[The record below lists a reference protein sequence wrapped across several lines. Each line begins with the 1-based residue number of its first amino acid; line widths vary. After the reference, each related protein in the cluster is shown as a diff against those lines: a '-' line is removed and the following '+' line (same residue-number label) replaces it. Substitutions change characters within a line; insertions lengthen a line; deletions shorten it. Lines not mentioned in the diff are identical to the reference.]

1 MARSIK
7 LKLRKAKLTLN
18 QTLQKILDINRLRKQ
33 LPNFDNAKQ
42 LQKQLK
48 EELRILNKI
57 VEHQA
62 KLIKYY
68 ERTLATG

>member
-62 KLIKYY
+62 KLIRYY

>member
-7 LKLRKAKLTLN
+7 LRLRKAKLTLN